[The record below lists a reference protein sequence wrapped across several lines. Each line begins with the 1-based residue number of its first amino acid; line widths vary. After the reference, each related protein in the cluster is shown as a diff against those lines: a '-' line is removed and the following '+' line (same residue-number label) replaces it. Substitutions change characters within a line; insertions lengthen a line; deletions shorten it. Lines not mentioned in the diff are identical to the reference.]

1 MKLTRYVARITMFY
15 HMYVMQF
22 SFSVEKT
29 GSSLVIM
36 VRNGLL
42 TALFAGED
50 KVIASHIFLV
60 PEKFVDLLLLLHC
73 CLEFILISW

>member
-15 HMYVMQF
+15 HMHVMQF

-36 VRNGLL
+36 VSNGLL

-50 KVIASHIFLV
+50 KVIATFS
-60 PEKFVDLLLLLHC
+60 
-73 CLEFILISW
+73 

>member
-1 MKLTRYVARITMFY
+1 MSFFLLTLCCLVLVLSAMKLTRYVARITMFY
-15 HMYVMQF
+15 HMHVMQF

-36 VRNGLL
+36 VSNGLL

-50 KVIASHIFLV
+50 KVIATFS
-60 PEKFVDLLLLLHC
+60 
-73 CLEFILISW
+73 